1 MLRHTKWSIG
11 TLPGVLLAAA
21 IAIGLAQ
28 PDQAW
33 GQASVSVEADGTR
46 HAGQFVVPVNKSQ
59 VLRLDV
65 PFADLLVG
73 NAEIADVLALTA
85 RSIRSEARRVGKAGF
100 STRRS
105 RWSPYHSK
113 KNKNTI
119 SYKQKTTHT

>member
-73 NAEIADVLALTA
+73 NAEIADVLALTD
-85 RSIRSEARRVGKAGF
+85 RSIYVLRSEE
-100 STRRS
+100 
-105 RWSPYHSK
+105 
-113 KNKNTI
+113 
-119 SYKQKTTHT
+119 HTSELQSLMRN

>member
-65 PFADLLVG
+65 P
-73 NAEIADVLALTA
+73 
-85 RSIRSEARRVGKAGF
+85 RSEEHTSELQSLMRTSYAVF
-100 STRRS
+100 CL
-105 RWSPYHSK
+105 K
-113 KNKNTI
+113 KK
-119 SYKQKTTHT
+119 KKHHKHLTHTLQRQLHTTT

>member
-73 NAEIADVLALTA
+73 HAEIADVLALND
-85 RSIRSEARRVGKAGF
+85 RSIYVLGKAPSTEEPRVGKECVRTCR
-100 STRRS
+100 TRG
-105 RWSPYHSK
+105 SPS
-113 KNKNTI
+113 
-119 SYKQKTTHT
+119 

>member
-65 PFADLLVG
+65 PFADLL
-73 NAEIADVLALTA
+73 
-85 RSIRSEARRVGKAGF
+85 RSEEHT
-100 STRRS
+100 SELQSLMRS
-105 RWSPYHSK
+105 SYAVFCLKKKKQDNTK
-113 KNKNTI
+113 KN
-119 SYKQKTTHT
+119 TTA